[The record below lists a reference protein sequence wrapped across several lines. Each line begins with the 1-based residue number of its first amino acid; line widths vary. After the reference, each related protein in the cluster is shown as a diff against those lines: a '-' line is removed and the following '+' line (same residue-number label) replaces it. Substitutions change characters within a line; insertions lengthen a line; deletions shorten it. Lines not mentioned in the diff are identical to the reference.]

1 MRVLC
6 LSLALTFAAPAW
18 GQADDEAAAALVAE
32 RFSAALAAGDR
43 AEVEALLLPEALVL
57 ESGLIETREE
67 YFGHHFSA
75 DVAFLAAMEREEGSR
90 TTRVAGDAAWVAST
104 ARLHGTMGTRT
115 IDIDSAELLVLRRTA
130 AGWRIAAVH
139 WSSRSRE

>member
-18 GQADDEAAAALVAE
+18 GQADDAAEAAVVAE

-57 ESGLIETREE
+57 EAGGIETKEE
-67 YFGHHFSA
+67 YFGHHFGA
-75 DVAFLAAMEREEGSR
+75 DAAFLAAMEREPSGR
-90 TTRVAGDAAWVAST
+90 TTHVAGDAAWVAST
-104 ARLHGTMGTRT
+104 GRLHGIMGTRT
-115 IDIDSAELLVLRRTA
+115 VDIDSAELLVLRRTP
-130 AGWRIAAVH
+130 AGWRVAAVH